1 MSTGIRTES
10 RVPVDSGPAGS
21 RILTLPIEGMT
32 CIGCAANIERALR
45 DLPGVEE
52 ASVNYAVGEA
62 TVALAADAAAV
73 DAGAL
78 VQAIEGTGYR
88 IRERDLELA
97 IEGLHCASCVT
108 RVESELS
115 AVPGVTEASVNLAN
129 DSALVR
135 TISGSVPARD
145 LVEAVRRAGYD
156 ASLVT
161 GATREE
167 GARRAARAREE
178 SRLGRRFWVALV
190 FTAPLVVFEMVPHL
204 LVPLGLHVEGWPVLD
219 PWIQLLLATPVVL
232 YSGQRF
238 FRGAWN
244 GLRHRSADM
253 NTLIAVGTG
262 TAYAYS
268 AVATAAPGVFRA
280 ARVEPTVY
288 FEAAVTIVTLI
299 LLGTWLEARAR
310 GRTGEALRALL
321 DLRPDTARVR
331 RDGREVDVPVEEV
344 EPGDVVVVRP
354 GERVA
359 VDGEILEGR
368 TTVDESMLTGESMP
382 VEKGRGDGVAG
393 GTMNRTGAIAFRATR
408 VGSDTALA
416 RIVRL
421 VKEAQGSKAPVQRL
435 ADTVSAYFV
444 PIVIAIAIT
453 TFVVWFVVGPEPS
466 LTYAIVTAVA
476 VLIIACPCALG
487 LATPTAIMVGTGRGA
502 EMGILIRDAESL
514 QKAHALDVVV
524 LDKTGTVTRGEP
536 AVTDVLPAAGIGE
549 AELLAVAAAVERDSE
564 HPIGEAIVRAAGDGG
579 IGQLP
584 AAEFE
589 ALAGQGARALIQ
601 GREIVIGTP
610 RLLARHGVEL
620 GDLGGEP
627 TGAAIDRLAGEGKS
641 PVLIAREGMLLGAIA
656 VADTVQEGSSDA
668 VATLRAQGLEV
679 VMMTGDNS
687 RTAEAIARQV
697 GIDHVLAEVLP
708 EQKEERIR
716 ALQADGRV
724 VAMVGDGVNDAPALV
739 RADIGIAI
747 GTGTDVAIEAGDIT
761 LVRADLRGVVQA
773 ISLSRKTMRT
783 IRQNLFWA
791 FVYNVLGI
799 PLAAGVLYP
808 WTGLLMAPWVGAL
821 AMVLSDV
828 FVMGNSLRLRTARLD
843 GVPGPTMGSDSEP
856 AMAVGWVV

>member
-1 MSTGIRTES
+1 MSEGGDP
-10 RVPVDSGPAGS
+10 RVLVEAEDEPRGEVPE
-21 RILTLPIEGMT
+21 REIELEVVGM
-32 CIGCAANIERALR
+32 
-45 DLPGVEE
+45 
-52 ASVNYAVGEA
+52 
-62 TVALAADAAAV
+62 
-73 DAGAL
+73 
-78 VQAIEGTGYR
+78 
-88 IRERDLELA
+88 
-97 IEGLHCASCVT
+97 HCASCVA
-108 RVESELS
+108 RVESELEG
-115 AVPGVTEASVNLAN
+115 VPGVTAALVNLA
-129 DSALVR
+129 SETALVR
-135 TISGSVPARD
+135 AIPGTARRMD
-145 LVEAVRRAGYD
+145 LVAAVRRAGYD
-156 ASLVT
+156 ASPIT

-167 GARRAARAREE
+167 EARRAERVREE
-178 SRLGRRFWVALV
+178 ARLGRHFWIALA
-190 FTAPLVVFEMVPHL
+190 FTAPLVVFEMIPHL
-204 LVPLGLHVEGWPVLD
+204 LGPLGLHVEGWPVLD

-232 YSGQRF
+232 YGGQRF

-268 AVATAAPGVFRA
+268 AVATAAPGLFRA
-280 ARVEPTVY
+280 AGIEPTVY
-288 FEAAVTIVTLI
+288 FEAAATIVTLI

-321 DLRPDTARVR
+321 DLRPDTGRVLR
-331 RDGREVDVPVEEV
+331 EGREIDVPVEEV

-359 VDGEILEGR
+359 VDGEVVEGI

-382 VEKGRGDGVAG
+382 VDKRPGDRVVG
-393 GTMNRTGAIAFRATR
+393 GTMNRAGAIAFRATR

-421 VKEAQGSKAPVQRL
+421 VKEAQSSKAPVQRL

-444 PIVIAIAIT
+444 PIVIAIAIS
-453 TFVVWFVVGPEPS
+453 TFVVWFVAGPDPS
-466 LTYAIVTAVA
+466 LAYAVVTAVA

-487 LATPTAIMVGTGRGA
+487 LATPTAVMVGTGRGA
-502 EMGILIRDAESL
+502 EMGILIKDAESL
-514 QKAHALDVVV
+514 QKAHALDTVV

-536 AVTDVLPAAGIGE
+536 AVTDLLPAAGVGE
-549 AELLAVAAAVERDSE
+549 GEILAVAAAVERGSE
-564 HPIGEAIVRAAGDGG
+564 HPIGEAIVRMAEDRGFEALAA
-579 IGQLP
+579 Q
-584 AAEFE
+584 EFE
-589 ALAGQGARALIQ
+589 ALAGQGVRSRVQ

-610 RLLARHGVEL
+610 RLLSECGVDP
-620 GDLGGEP
+620 GKVGGEP
-627 TGAAIDRLAGEGKS
+627 ARSVVERLAGEGKTA
-641 PVLIAREGMLLGAIA
+641 VLVARDGVVLGLIA
-656 VADTVQEGSSDA
+656 VADTIQQGSAEA
-668 VATLRAQGLEV
+668 VAALRAQGLEV

-687 RTAEAIARQV
+687 RSARAIARQV

-708 EQKEERIR
+708 DQKEERIR
-716 ALQADGRV
+716 GLQADGRV

-761 LVRADLRGVVQA
+761 LIRPDLRGVVQA

-799 PLAAGVLYP
+799 PLAAGVFYP
-808 WTGLLMAPWVGAL
+808 WTGLLLAPWVGAL

-843 GVPGPTMGSDSEP
+843 GAYGPSEANRRAMP
-856 AMAVGWVV
+856 AGRTT